1 MEQKILCA
9 TFLEAVLRFYE
20 DPKNRDALSGGVREK
35 EEMLLNKR
43 TAEQLRRDYP
53 DYVPLDVAA
62 KYLGV
67 SRRQLSW
74 LIAEGRAPYA
84 SIGGNIGKKQRYVRV
99 YTEPLIDLLCGSD
112 HIDQDDIDQ

>member
-1 MEQKILCA
+1 MSPWMWRQSIWASLA
-9 TFLEAVLRFYE
+9 
-20 DPKNRDALSGGVREK
+20 G
-35 EEMLLNKR
+35 
-43 TAEQLRRDYP
+43 
-53 DYVPLDVAA
+53 
-62 KYLGV
+62 
-67 SRRQLSW
+67 QLSW

>member
-1 MEQKILCA
+1 
-9 TFLEAVLRFYE
+9 
-20 DPKNRDALSGGVREK
+20 
-35 EEMLLNKR
+35 MLLNKR

-74 LIAEGRAPYA
+74 LIAEGWAPYA
-84 SIGGNIGKKQRYVRV
+84 SIGGNIGKKQRYVRA
-99 YTEPLIDLLCGSD
+99 YTEPLIDLLCGGD
-112 HIDQDDIDQ
+112 DIDQDDNGQ